1 MITLVEQLRTRK
13 GLLSLREV
21 AEILGC
27 HPMTVRKRAKNG
39 TIAFVREG
47 NRIKF
52 DPAVVV
58 AYLVRRTG

>member
-1 MITLVEQLRTRK
+1 MITLVEQLKSRK

-27 HPMTVRKRAKNG
+27 HPMTVRKRAKAG
-39 TIAFVREG
+39 TLPFVREG

-58 AYLVRRTG
+58 AYLVQRSG